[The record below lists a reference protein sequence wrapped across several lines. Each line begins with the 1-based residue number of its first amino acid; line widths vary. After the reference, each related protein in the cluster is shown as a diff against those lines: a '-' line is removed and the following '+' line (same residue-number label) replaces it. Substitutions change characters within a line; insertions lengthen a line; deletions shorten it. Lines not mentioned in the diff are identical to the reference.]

1 MSDLAEKLA
10 RLRGI
15 SGLVRGTAA
24 LDEQPTDKP
33 VARRRRARGVEVLVD
48 GQVVDTPHGACFV
61 REVAYAG
68 ETVRSR
74 YALRDCLTQRVDELA
89 RLYPDAHLDRFD
101 FARAVFLDTETSGL
115 AGGAGAY
122 AFMVGVGAFEDRPRS
137 GAPST
142 GDWPTEAAPPT
153 TPAQP
158 AESHFV
164 VRQFFMRHEGEERAL
179 LHALAEVLDRH
190 SGVVTFNGRA
200 FDLPLL
206 SNRFIMQR
214 QPPRLT
220 DAPHLDL
227 LHPARRLWRGRLPSC
242 ALGNLEIEI
251 LGLQRDQADV
261 PGWLIPNLYFRYLQT
276 GDASDL
282 VGVFYHNHEDIL
294 SMVTLATHL
303 AHLFADPWREETLY
317 ALDVAALAWS
327 YDRAGRLAD
336 AERAYQHAL
345 SHTLPDDIA
354 RLTYSRY
361 AQFLK
366 RQGRFA
372 EAATVWQAWITGV
385 GGAVVEPYVEL
396 AKYYE
401 WHTSDLEAALMWT
414 RWAEHEVQSWRP
426 SPARRT
432 ALAELQHRA
441 ARIERKLAGSAG

>member
-1 MSDLAEKLA
+1 MSDLAERLA
-10 RLRGI
+10 RLTGI

-24 LDEQPTDKP
+24 LNERPPDTAPP
-33 VARRRRARGVEVLVD
+33 ANRRARGVEVLVD
-48 GQVVDTPHGACFV
+48 GQVVETPHGACFV

-74 YALRDCLTQRVDELA
+74 YALRDCLAQRVDELA
-89 RLYPDAHLDRFD
+89 RLYPDAHLDQFD
-101 FARAVFLDTETSGL
+101 FANAVFLDTETSGL
-115 AGGAGAY
+115 AGGAGTY
-122 AFMVGVGAFEDRPRS
+122 AFMVGVGTFENRPRVV
-137 GAPST
+137 
-142 GDWPTEAAPPT
+142 
-153 TPAQP
+153 AQP
-158 AESHFV
+158 ADDLSPHAPAAATEPHFV

-190 SGVVTFNGRA
+190 SGMVTFNGRA

-206 SNRFIMQR
+206 SNRFVMQR

-227 LHPARRLWRGRLPSC
+227 LHPARRLWRSRLASC
-242 ALGNLEIEI
+242 ALGSLEVEI

-261 PGWLIPNLYFRYLQT
+261 PGWLIPNLYFQYLQT
-276 GDASDL
+276 GDASEL

-294 SMVTLATHL
+294 SMVSLATHL
-303 AHLFADPWREETLY
+303 ARLFADPWQEEALH

-327 YDRAGRLAD
+327 YDQAGRLAD

-345 SHTLPDDIA
+345 SHTLPDDAA

-361 AQFLK
+361 GQFLK
-366 RQGRFA
+366 RQERYA
-372 EAATVWQAWITGV
+372 EAAAVWQAWITGV
-385 GGAVVEPYVEL
+385 SGADVEPYVEL

-401 WHTSDLEAALMWT
+401 WHAPDLEAALMWT
-414 RWAEHEVQSWRP
+414 RWAEHEVRGWRA

-432 ALAELQHRA
+432 VLAELQHRA
-441 ARIERKLAGSAG
+441 TRLQRKLGA